1 MKMEERA
8 SETAMITASLRAL
21 SNYEEEERI
30 RSNDNI
36 AECFLPE
43 ERKTVLK
50 EKREREK
57 IKAQIPKGL
66 YEYVISRT
74 KYIDRVLLDAVKNDT
89 VQVVFLGAGYDSRA
103 YRLNAL
109 LRNTKIF
116 EVDAKPTQEYK
127 ISLLHKF
134 GIEISK
140 NIRYVAVNFEKD
152 ELFKKIYESGYDAQ
166 EKTLFIWEG
175 VTFYLSERTVIKT
188 MKKIRENTIIGSRVC
203 FDFQTISSESDLI
216 NTGIK
221 EEEIKFG
228 IETDK
233 IESFV
238 SENGYAIVEHINS
251 TDMEKEFLTLENGNL
266 FGKIMPIMNFLLIEL
281 K

>member
-1 MKMEERA
+1 MKEGEGV
-8 SETAMITASLRAL
+8 SETAMIMASLRAL

-30 RSNDNI
+30 RSNDKI

-43 ERKTVLK
+43 ERKSALT
-50 EKREREK
+50 EKSEREK
-57 IKAQIPKGL
+57 IKALIPKGL

-74 KYIDRVLLDAVKNDT
+74 KYVDRVLLDAVKNNT
-89 VQVVFLGAGYDSRA
+89 VQVVLLGAGYDSRP
-103 YRLNAL
+103 YRFKDMLENI
-109 LRNTKIF
+109 KIF

-140 NIRYVAVNFEKD
+140 NITYVAVDFEKD
-152 ELFKKIYESGYDAQ
+152 QLFKKMYENGYSPQ

-175 VTFYLSERTVIKT
+175 VTFYLSETTVIE
-188 MKKIRENTIIGSRVC
+188 MLKKIRENTIVGSKVC
-203 FDFQTISSESDLI
+203 FDFQTITNKNDLI
-216 NTGIK
+216 KTGIK
-221 EEEIKFG
+221 EEKIKFG
-228 IETDK
+228 IETGK
-233 IESFV
+233 IASFT

-251 TDMEKEFLTLENGNL
+251 TDMEMEFLTLENGNL
-266 FGKIMPIMNFLLIEL
+266 FGRIIPIMNFLLIEL